1 MMRIQSILFGI
12 IAALCS
18 FSASAQFGYYND
30 ALLYSRTQSIG
41 TARTQAIGGAQA
53 ALGGDINAAYANPAG
68 LGFNRSSVVTF
79 TPSLNFYNSDSEY
92 FGETTA
98 DSKTNFNIANLGV
111 VFSFAKGDIE
121 KSKFKGGSFAITMT
135 RENNFHQNIAYA
147 GYNSTDYENGISR
160 SSIVDYWLDDVYEYP
175 ENQAPRPY
183 SLDELTDF
191 EYYGLYESYLINPV
205 YALDI
210 NDREYLADYEKF
222 IGDFPRQME
231 EIENKGGQYRWNF
244 AGGANYNDVLYFG
257 ASLNL
262 SSIKYQNTS
271 TLTESEFLFN
281 NQPDDVINELST
293 RNTLDVRGTGVGG
306 TFGLIARPL
315 DLFRVG
321 ISATTPTVYW
331 LHEESSQDIFVSY
344 NNYEY
349 IEDDGSSTILGD
361 YYYEEL
367 SESNYRITT
376 PFKLT
381 TGAALFLGKLGFI
394 SADVDF
400 INYANAKLKSSEF
413 EVSGDNTT
421 IHSLY
426 ENAINW
432 RVGSEIR
439 VSAFRI
445 RGGYSYEGDP
455 YKENGLDNSITKI
468 SGGIGYRNREF
479 FVDVS
484 AVQAKWSSARS
495 PYTMY
500 SINDRTVDISPVAFT
515 ENKNLNISVTFGVNF

>member
-1 MMRIQSILFGI
+1 M
-12 IAALCS
+12 LCF
-18 FSASAQFGYYND
+18 FSANAQFGYYND
-30 ALLYSRTQSIG
+30 ALLYSRTESIG

-53 ALGGDINAAYANPAG
+53 ALGGDINSAYSNPAG

-98 DSKTNFNIANLGV
+98 DSKANFNIANLGV

-121 KSKFKGGSFAITMT
+121 KGKFKGGSFAITMT
-135 RENNFHQNIAYA
+135 RENNFHNDITYA

-160 SSIVDYWLDDVYEYP
+160 SSIVDYWLDNVYDYSGS
-175 ENQAPRPY
+175 QPRPY
-183 SLDELTDF
+183 SLNELTDF
-191 EYYGLYESYLINPV
+191 EYFGLYESYLINPV
-205 YALDI
+205 YATDI
-210 NDREYLADYEKF
+210 NGNDYLADYEKF

-231 EIENKGGQYRWNF
+231 EIKNKGGQYRWNF
-244 AGGANYNDVLYFG
+244 AAGGNYNDVLYFG

-262 SSIKYQNTS
+262 SSINYHNTS
-271 TLTESEFLFN
+271 TLTETEFIYN
-281 NQPDDVINELST
+281 NQPDDAINEVST
-293 RNTLDVRGTGVGG
+293 RNTLDVRGTGIGG
-306 TFGLIARPL
+306 TFGVIARPI

-321 ISATTPTVYW
+321 ISATTPTHYW
-331 LHEESSQDIFVSY
+331 LNEESAQDVFVSY
-344 NNYEY
+344 NNFEY
-349 IEDDGSSTILGD
+349 IEDDGSSTILED

-367 SESNYRITT
+367 SESKYQITT

-381 TGAALFLGKLGFI
+381 TGAAFFLGKLGFI

-400 INYANAKLKSSEF
+400 INYSNAKLKSKEF
-413 EVSGDNTT
+413 EVSGDNES
-421 IHSLY
+421 INSLY

-439 VSAFRI
+439 VASFRL
-445 RGGYSYEGDP
+445 RGGYSYQGDP
-455 YKENGLDNSITKI
+455 YKDNGMDNSITKI

-484 AVQAKWSSARS
+484 AVQSKWNSARS

-500 SINDRTVDISPVAFT
+500 SINDRTVDISPVAYT
-515 ENKNLNISVTFGVNF
+515 KNKNLNVSVTFGVNF